1 MSTPSDADRW
11 HIEKTRE
18 LVCQQYGAAQLAL
31 VRPSIRS
38 VFARM
43 DHAQYHFREARA
55 VLQQTIDERFDRQEL
70 YDAVLFVDPQGR
82 QAIDNGLMKVE
93 AHMMASAQA
102 IHAVAD
108 TLAHVVY
115 FALGLNFPQSWNER
129 KVDLETIAKAVK
141 GLQQGR
147 PSYPTV
153 SFALDTLRSNDSFK
167 AVHAIV
173 NHSKHRGIPEPVL
186 ALQDDNSDRL
196 YDMQFGHFMYD
207 DSYQPRTEMKELLE
221 PAYAAVLRAVIDTG
235 NAINEVLAREVA
247 QT

>member
-18 LVCQQYGAAQLAL
+18 LVCRQYGAAQLAL
-31 VRPSIRS
+31 VRPSMRS
-38 VFARM
+38 VLARM
-43 DHAQYHFREARA
+43 DHARYHFREARA
-55 VLQQTIDERFDRQEL
+55 VLQQTIDERFDREKL
-70 YDAVLFVDPQGR
+70 YDAVLFVDPQGW
-82 QAIDNGLMKVE
+82 QAIENGLIKVE

-115 FALGLNFPQSWNER
+115 FSLGLNLPKPWKDREVDLR
-129 KVDLETIAKAVK
+129 KVMEAVN
-141 GLQQGR
+141 GLRQNR
-147 PSYPTV
+147 PSYQAV
-153 SFALDTLRSNDSFK
+153 FSVLETLRSNDPFK

-207 DSYQPRTEMKELLE
+207 DSYQPRTEIKELLE
-221 PAYAAVLRAVIDTG
+221 PAYAAVSRAVIDTG
-235 NAINEVLAREVA
+235 NAINEVLAQEVA